1 MDRSACHGTDVYKRQ
16 ILLFLPQAH
25 SFARAINYIVVSS
38 NVRIYIATGI
48 KTLISDLQVA
58 KPTLMIVVPRVL
70 ETVSYT
76 HLSFMVPSGPSPA
89 AAASAPPPKPPAKT
103 ESSGR
108 FMA

>member
-1 MDRSACHGTDVYKRQ
+1 MPRSLHDKRNT

-70 ETVSYT
+70 EKVYN
-76 HLSFMVPSGPSPA
+76 
-89 AAASAPPPKPPAKT
+89 AASQA
-103 ESSGR
+103 GR
-108 FMA
+108 